1 MQLTESYGSEATR
14 RPRSRGALLAVVVG
28 GMMACLT
35 LSILGLGYPSEIPFI
50 GDPRPVLVTFLF
62 PGMLGAAAL
71 SGNAHAWH
79 LWVAALVNGI
89 IYFGLGW
96 TGSRVT
102 AWLFK
107 RVKKLV
113 HPTSRSG

>member
-1 MQLTESYGSEATR
+1 MQLTESADSEATR
-14 RPRSRGALLAVVVG
+14 RRGSRGALLALLVG
-28 GMMACLT
+28 GTMACLT

-50 GDPRPVLVTFLF
+50 GDPRPVLAAFLF

-89 IYFGLGW
+89 IYFGLAW
-96 TGSRVT
+96 IGSRVT
-102 AWLFK
+102 ALIFRK
-107 RVKKLV
+107 VRK
-113 HPTSRSG
+113 TGR